1 MLKIFPE
8 IFADSTKVYYI
19 CAVLIMA
26 ANARRKSKELKENE
40 DDLLFYLE
48 YWKEFPDTFKRVAE
62 KEIAEL
68 EDKIK
73 NKKK

>member
-1 MLKIFPE
+1 MVLNKSLLSLHHIRE
-8 IFADSTKVYYI
+8 TKR
-19 CAVLIMA
+19 MT
-26 ANARRKSKELKENE
+26 RRKSKELKENE

-48 YWKEFPDTFKRVAE
+48 YWQEFPDTFKRVAE

-68 EDKIK
+68 ENKIK

>member
-1 MLKIFPE
+1 M
-8 IFADSTKVYYI
+8 
-19 CAVLIMA
+19 
-26 ANARRKSKELKENE
+26 ARRKSKELKDYE

-48 YWKEFPDTFKRVAE
+48 YWKEFPDTFKRVAG

-68 EDKIK
+68 ENKIK

>member
-1 MLKIFPE
+1 
-8 IFADSTKVYYI
+8 
-19 CAVLIMA
+19 MA
-26 ANARRKSKELKENE
+26 QMARRKSKELKENE

-73 NKKK
+73 NKKKWESPFGGQTFF

>member
-1 MLKIFPE
+1 M
-8 IFADSTKVYYI
+8 
-19 CAVLIMA
+19 
-26 ANARRKSKELKENE
+26 ARRKSKELKEND

-48 YWKEFPDTFKRVAE
+48 YWQEFPDTFKRVAQ

-68 EDKIK
+68 ENKIK

>member
-1 MLKIFPE
+1 MVFNKSLLSLHRDGEVKR
-8 IFADSTKVYYI
+8 
-19 CAVLIMA
+19 M
-26 ANARRKSKELKENE
+26 ARRKSKELKENE

-48 YWKEFPDTFKRVAE
+48 YWQEFPDTFKRVAE

-68 EDKIK
+68 ENKIK

>member
-1 MLKIFPE
+1 M
-8 IFADSTKVYYI
+8 
-19 CAVLIMA
+19 
-26 ANARRKSKELKENE
+26 ARRKSKELKENE

-48 YWKEFPDTFKRVAE
+48 YWQEFPDTFTRVAE

-68 EDKIK
+68 QNKIK

>member
-1 MLKIFPE
+1 M
-8 IFADSTKVYYI
+8 TK
-19 CAVLIMA
+19 
-26 ANARRKSKELKENE
+26 RKSKELKENE

-68 EDKIK
+68 EIKIK
-73 NKKK
+73 NKRK

>member
-1 MLKIFPE
+1 MVLNKSLLSLHHVRE
-8 IFADSTKVYYI
+8 TKR
-19 CAVLIMA
+19 M
-26 ANARRKSKELKENE
+26 ARRKSKELKENE

-48 YWKEFPDTFKRVAE
+48 YWQEFPDTFKRVAG

-68 EDKIK
+68 ENKIK